1 MYLSYLSVIN
11 ICHYVL
17 VYHHVLHFQKTI
29 YSTIHLYTQLCIS
42 VSRTKHMH
50 HILSCFPI
58 TSFILRQ
65 KEMSLITLLF
75 TLRTNK
81 EIGAPRLIFIL
92 FPIRAG
98 ESQQNLLNNTLHFNQ
113 RIFFCE
119 QFRKNKLS
127 KLQFLTRSI
136 SFQLN

>member
-1 MYLSYLSVIN
+1 MISWFLYCYFSHYQDTILLFWENERYIFFMFTNICLRKNMYLSYLSVIN

-75 TLRTNK
+75 TLRINK
-81 EIGAPRLIFIL
+81 GIGAPRLIFIL
-92 FPIRAG
+92 FPICK
-98 ESQQNLLNNTLHFNQ
+98 F
-113 RIFFCE
+113 
-119 QFRKNKLS
+119 
-127 KLQFLTRSI
+127 
-136 SFQLN
+136 